1 VSRPVAADILRAF
14 RRLRKSEA
22 KIGDIMV
29 TARKWRWLGSVAG
42 ALAAGLLFAASAI
55 AQTATAPSGPPITIG
70 FSMALTGSLAVNGK
84 SGLLATQIWAEDV
97 NARGGLLG
105 RPVKLIY
112 YDDQSNPSQVPGI
125 YTKLL
130 DVD

>member
-1 VSRPVAADILRAF
+1 
-14 RRLRKSEA
+14 
-22 KIGDIMV
+22 MV
-29 TARKWRWLGSVAG
+29 TGRKWRWLGSVTG
-42 ALAAGLLFAASAI
+42 ALGAGLLFAASSL
-55 AQTATAPSGPPITIG
+55 AQGPAKEPAQAPSGEPITIG

-112 YDDQSNPSQVPGI
+112 YDDQTNPSRSE
-125 YTKLL
+125 
-130 DVD
+130 